1 MTVLRERVSLLDAR
15 SELTRHLTPDE
26 RDELVGV
33 TLPVVRTGPG
43 HLELEALLNDHK
55 AFGATVVDGLVTGS
69 LCVGEQAGIH
79 LLGPGDVLPSE
90 SELWPAWLGNLEF
103 RTAAPVHL
111 GLFGGEL
118 LIAIHRCPRIVR
130 GLYASIGEQM
140 HRLSAQ
146 LVICQLPRVE
156 DRVLAMLWLLA
167 ESWGHVT
174 TSGVRLP
181 LALTHET
188 VGGLVGARRP
198 TVTLA
203 LRKLTDDGALVQQE
217 SGWLLLERPPVPTE
231 TSPTITPTPPVGP
244 LLGVWAAQL
253 APAPAPAPAL
263 ALALAPEATIA
274 YAELRETVLRL
285 REQHR
290 EDCQD
295 TRERLD
301 RVRIARARIAA
312 ARRRIAQDPLTRRL
326 PPSS

>member
-1 MTVLRERVSLLDAR
+1 MTVLRERVPVLDAR
-15 SELTRHLTPDE
+15 PELTRHLAPDE
-26 RDELVGV
+26 REGLVGV
-33 TLPVVRTGPG
+33 TLPVLRAGPG
-43 HLELEALLNDHK
+43 YLDLVEVLNDHK
-55 AFGATVVDGLVTGS
+55 AFGATVVDGLVTAS

-90 SELWPAWLGNLEF
+90 SDLWPTWLGNLEF
-103 RTAAPVHL
+103 RSAAPVQL
-111 GLFGGEL
+111 ALFSGEL
-118 LIAIHRCPRIVR
+118 LIAVHRWPRIVQ
-130 GLYASIGEQM
+130 GLYGSIGEQM

-156 DRVLAMLWLLA
+156 DRVLTMLWLLA

-174 TSGVRLP
+174 TNGVRLP

-203 LRKLTDDGALVQQE
+203 LRKLTDDGALVPQE
-217 SGWLLLERPPVPTE
+217 SGWLLLERPPAPAE
-231 TSPTITPTPPVGP
+231 TSATIAPKQPVAP
-244 LLGVWAAQL
+244 LLGKW
-253 APAPAPAPAL
+253 APAPAPVAAAAPD
-263 ALALAPEATIA
+263 PTTA

-290 EDCQD
+290 ADCQE
-295 TRERLD
+295 TRERLE
-301 RVRIARARIAA
+301 RVRTARARTLAL
-312 ARRRIAQDPLTRRL
+312 RRQIAQDPFRRRL

>member
-1 MTVLRERVSLLDAR
+1 MTVQRERVSLLDAR
-15 SELTRHLTPDE
+15 SEVTRHLTPDE
-26 RDELVGV
+26 RDELVSIA
-33 TLPVVRTGPG
+33 LPVLRAGPG
-43 HLELEALLNDHK
+43 HLDLEELLNDHN

-69 LCVGEQAGIH
+69 LSVGEQAGIH

-103 RTAAPVHL
+103 RTAAPVQL
-111 GLFGGEL
+111 ALFGAEL
-118 LIAIHRCPRIVR
+118 LIAVHRWPRIMQ

-174 TSGVRLP
+174 PSGVRLP

-203 LRKLTDDGALVQQE
+203 LRKLTDDGALVPQE
-217 SGWLLLERPPVPTE
+217 SGWLLLERPPGPTE
-231 TSPTITPTPPVGP
+231 TSATIAPTQPATP
-244 LLGVWAAQL
+244 LGVWATTT
-253 APAPAPAPAL
+253 APAPAPDP
-263 ALALAPEATIA
+263 TVA
-274 YAELRETVLRL
+274 YAELRETVRRL

-290 EDCQD
+290 VVCQE

-301 RVRIARARIAA
+301 RVRTARARILA
-312 ARRRIAQDPLTRRL
+312 ARRQIVQDPLTRRP

>member
-1 MTVLRERVSLLDAR
+1 MAVLRERVPLLDAR

-26 RDELVGV
+26 QAELVGV
-33 TLPVVRTGPG
+33 TLPVVRAGPG
-43 HLELEALLNDHK
+43 LLELEELLNDHK
-55 AFGATVVDGLVTGS
+55 AFGATVVEGLVTGS
-69 LCVGEQAGIH
+69 LCVGEQTGIH
-79 LLGPGDVLPSE
+79 LLGPGDVFPAE
-90 SELWPAWLGNLEF
+90 GELWPAWLGNLEF
-103 RTAAPVHL
+103 RTATPVQL

-118 LIAIHRCPRIVR
+118 LMAIHRWPRIVQ
-130 GLYASIGEQM
+130 GLYASIGDQM

-167 ESWGHVT
+167 ESWGHVS

-203 LRKLTDDGALVQQE
+203 LRKLTDDGALVAQD
-217 SGWLLLERPPVPTE
+217 SGWLLLEPPPVPSE
-231 TSPTITPTPPVGP
+231 PIAAIAPTQLAES
-244 LLGVWAAQL
+244 LLGVWA
-253 APAPAPAPAL
+253 PAPSPDPS
-263 ALALAPEATIA
+263 IA
-274 YAELRETVLRL
+274 YAELRETVRRL

-290 EDCQD
+290 ADCQE

-301 RVRIARARIAA
+301 RVRTARARILA
-312 ARRRIAQDPLTRRL
+312 ARRQIAQDPLTRRV